1 MDDADTIGLDYGV
14 VRRVAEKRIESL
26 KNTIVHQVD
35 NLEQLHYIRGQ
46 IKGLESLLQDLKD
59 LQLKQERLNDGELN
73 NFGRDP
79 KVKTALLD
87 AYKTKEEIQETRLD
101 ADSVSKNINL
111 LEKLP
116 TPTGWR
122 LWYCLMQDLKKLKV
136 VFY

>member
-59 LQLKQERLNDGELN
+59 LQKKQEQLNDKEL
-73 NFGRDP
+73 RDF
-79 KVKTALLD
+79 KGST
-87 AYKTKEEIQETRLD
+87 
-101 ADSVSKNINL
+101 
-111 LEKLP
+111 
-116 TPTGWR
+116 
-122 LWYCLMQDLKKLKV
+122 
-136 VFY
+136 

>member
-1 MDDADTIGLDYGV
+1 MIDDADTIGLDYGV

-79 KVKTALLD
+79 
-87 AYKTKEEIQETRLD
+87 E
-101 ADSVSKNINL
+101 
-111 LEKLP
+111 
-116 TPTGWR
+116 G
-122 LWYCLMQDLKKLKV
+122 
-136 VFY
+136 

>member
-1 MDDADTIGLDYGV
+1 VILKNYKLKEKLNLFMIDDTDTIGLDYGV
-14 VRRVAEKRIESL
+14 VRRVANKRIESL

-79 KVKTALLD
+79 
-87 AYKTKEEIQETRLD
+87 E
-101 ADSVSKNINL
+101 
-111 LEKLP
+111 
-116 TPTGWR
+116 G
-122 LWYCLMQDLKKLKV
+122 
-136 VFY
+136 

>member
-59 LQLKQERLNDGELN
+59 LQVKQERLNDGELRG
-73 NFGRDP
+73 FERS
-79 KVKTALLD
+79 T
-87 AYKTKEEIQETRLD
+87 
-101 ADSVSKNINL
+101 
-111 LEKLP
+111 
-116 TPTGWR
+116 
-122 LWYCLMQDLKKLKV
+122 
-136 VFY
+136 